1 MAWMVMFD
9 DEPTKLGVRGT
20 HGDKH
25 SAYVRSIAPKLLCA
39 GSLRETPE
47 GRQTSAM
54 WVIDVATRDEAEAL
68 FKADPFFKEGLR
80 SNIRIWHWT
89 KGVWDGRLPG

>member
-9 DEPTKLGVRGT
+9 DEPTKLGLRAT

-25 SAYVRSIAPKLLCA
+25 SAYVRSGDP
-39 GSLRETPE
+39 
-47 GRQTSAM
+47 
-54 WVIDVATRDEAEAL
+54 V
-68 FKADPFFKEGLR
+68 FKDGVRA
-80 SNIRIWHWT
+80 NVRIWHWT

>member
-9 DEPTKLGVRGT
+9 DEPTKLGLRAT

-25 SAYVRSIAPKLLCA
+25 SAYVRSVAPRILCS
-39 GSLRETPE
+39 GSLRQAPD
-47 GRQTSAM
+47 GRQTGAM
-54 WVIDVATRDEAEAL
+54 WVIDAETREEAEAI
-68 FKADPFFKEGLR
+68 FQGDPFFKEGLR
-80 SNIRIWHWT
+80 ANVRIWHWT